1 MNRYTAFF
9 AAFSIFLMASFISCD
24 KMKGKD
30 GKEDTGKPAIKLEN
44 ETISIKEFED
54 YYYTQNKLVL
64 NLGKEEIDKMAA
76 NPMAQNHPTLSRK
89 KFADYIISRILLYNK
104 AMDDE
109 TVDRNEM
116 ETVVELNKYN
126 SVATYY
132 LLEKLQDEINV
143 TEQEVEQFYN
153 QNRQMFQG
161 VALNDQVVAR
171 IRQQIFMKKFEMKSN
186 EFILN
191 LIAENKV
198 NREGLKQYLKNKTA
212 KAENEAS
219 SEEKSSEEETAT
231 Q

>member
-24 KMKGKD
+24 KMKGND
-30 GKEDTGKPAIKLEN
+30 GKEDTGKPAIKLEDD
-44 ETISIKEFED
+44 TISIKEFED

-64 NLGKEEIDKMAA
+64 NLGKEEIDEMAT

-89 KFADYIISRILLYNK
+89 KFADYIISRILLFNK
-104 AMDDE
+104 AMDDD
-109 TVDRNEM
+109 TVDREEL
-116 ETVVELNKYN
+116 ETVIELNKYN

-161 VALNDQVVAR
+161 VALNDQVIAR

-212 KAENEAS
+212 EAKTES
-219 SEEKSSEEETAT
+219 PAEEKPVEEDTAT